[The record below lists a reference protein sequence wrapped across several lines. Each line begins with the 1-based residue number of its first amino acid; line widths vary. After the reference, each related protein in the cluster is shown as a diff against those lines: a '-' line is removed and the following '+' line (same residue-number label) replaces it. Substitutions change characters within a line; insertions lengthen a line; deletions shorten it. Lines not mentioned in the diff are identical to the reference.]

1 MVGQVATLAGAALIL
16 VSVFVSQAWDSNSA
30 VWATDWKAYVG
41 VMFPVIVG
49 LVVANLIAGAFNLTP
64 PEQV

>member
-1 MVGQVATLAGAALIL
+1 MAGQVATLAGVALVL
-16 VSVFVSQAWDSNSA
+16 LSAFVSQAWDSNSA
-30 VWATDWKAYVG
+30 VWGTDWKTYVG

-49 LVVANLIAGAFNLTP
+49 LMVANLIAGAFSLTP